1 MNILIQARERV
12 SRTLK
17 EVDRSITNLF
27 SLPLTSNQ
35 KLTLALTTIK
45 SNQDNVNDKSGDKI
59 VIKLIMWRKRRQEV
73 VIGTASTAI

>member
-59 VIKLIMWRKRRQEV
+59 VIKLDHYILKLKSLV
-73 VIGTASTAI
+73 S